1 MRKASALSLAF
12 TLAFTAIVLAQRHRN
27 EKDTLAVIFA
37 ITASLVL
44 IWFLVE
50 FELECRSRMQ
60 RAQRS
65 SYQRRRRTRR
75 KVYLGYAGISLLAI
89 PIMALFVWP
98 FHSRYQTP
106 MVTFESLELPP
117 EMGPNHSNPQVPK
130 PAPEIIWSIRRL
142 DVLARGT
149 SRAGTFEYNPGV
161 TVQILLK
168 RAIDRPLFT
177 IKCSLPCVVS
187 RVQSEGS
194 FAPNIIYSDRLD
206 VARVEFPASV
216 RLESRHEVNIDI
228 HSRDKREVKILAV
241 NAQTLPP
248 FAVPASVDDSIN
260 PFPRPE
266 SPILA
271 MEGRND
277 LRLTLSAGAYAGL
290 PGFFCSLVECLPGK
304 NERPSRRRVDFD
316 IPNLAGAYRVLLAED
331 LLRSSKNKSFT
342 I

>member
-1 MRKASALSLAF
+1 MRKGSAVSLAF
-12 TLAFTAIVLAQRHRN
+12 TLAFTAIVLAQRQRN

-37 ITASLVL
+37 ITASLAL

-50 FELECRSRMQ
+50 FELECRSRMH

-65 SYQRRRRTRR
+65 SYQRRLRTRR
-75 KVYLGYAGISLLAI
+75 KVYLGYAGISLLTI

-117 EMGPNHSNPQVPK
+117 DMGPIRSNPQVPK
-130 PAPEIIWSIRRL
+130 SAPEIIWSIRRL
-142 DVLARGT
+142 DVFARGT
-149 SRAGTFEYNPGV
+149 SRAGTFEHNPGV

-187 RVQSEGS
+187 RVQSEGSS

-277 LRLTLSAGAYAGL
+277 LRLTLSAG
-290 PGFFCSLVECLPGK
+290 SV
-304 NERPSRRRVDFD
+304 RRAPRIFLF
-316 IPNLAGAYRVLLAED
+316 PC
-331 LLRSSKNKSFT
+331 
-342 I
+342 